1 MGNRMKIKVLVF
13 FMKVHNTLTGKLE
26 EFEPRLPPH
35 VSMYVC
41 GPTVYDDSHIGHGRT
56 YISYDMMVRYLTY
69 KGFQVTYV
77 RNITDIDDKIIH
89 KANQEK
95 TTIDVVSAKFA
106 KSFHNDLKILGLN
119 PPNIEPKA
127 TETVAEMMVMI
138 QQLIDNKHA
147 YVSNGDVYFHVKSF
161 KEYGKLS
168 RKNIDDLIT
177 GARVDPG
184 ELKKDPLDF
193 ALWKTAKEG
202 EPSWLSPWGKGR
214 PGWHIECSAMSKK
227 HLGETIDIHTGGRD
241 LIFPHHENELAQSEC
256 ANGKT
261 FVKYWMHNGFV
272 NLSKEKMSKSLG
284 NTIFLKDLFKKFHPE
299 ALKFYILSSHY
310 RSPIDFSYDD
320 LKVSSGALDRM
331 VRILNSIPHK
341 EFTKP
346 TALQQ
351 SYIEKFEAAMDEDFN
366 TPKAFAVLFDIVR
379 EANKLSV
386 KKETFDQAIELR
398 HVLWT
403 LGNRVFG
410 MFNYEPK
417 DYFTSVPGMESLDV
431 AKIET
436 MLVKRQEARRNKDF
450 ASADQIRDDFAAMG
464 IALEDAPEGTSWRK
478 K

>member
-1 MGNRMKIKVLVF
+1 MKI
-13 FMKVHNTLTGKLE
+13 HNTLTGKLE
-26 EFEPRLPPH
+26 DFKPVAAPN

-56 YISYDMMVRYLTY
+56 YISYDMISRYLRY
-69 KGFQVTYV
+69 KGYRVTYV
-77 RNITDIDDKIIH
+77 RNITDIDDKIIT

-95 TTIDVVSAKFA
+95 TTIDEISVRFT
-106 KSFHNDLKILGLN
+106 KSFHNDLKTLGLN
-119 PPNIEPKA
+119 PPNVEPKA
-127 TETVAEMMVMI
+127 TETVQEMIEMI
-138 QQLIDNKHA
+138 QTLIEKNHA
-147 YVSNGDVYFHVKSF
+147 YSSNGDVYFSVKSF

-168 RKNIDDLIT
+168 KKNIDDLKS

-184 ELKKDPLDF
+184 EQKKDPLDF
-193 ALWKTAKEG
+193 ALWKAAKEG
-202 EPSWLSPWGKGR
+202 EPSWISPWGKGR

-241 LIFPHHENELAQSEC
+241 LIFPHHENEVAQSEC
-256 ANGKT
+256 ANGT
-261 FVKYWMHNGFV
+261 MFAKYWLHNGFV

-284 NTIFLKDLFKKFHPE
+284 NTIFLKDLFKKVHPE

-310 RSPIDFSYDD
+310 RSPIEFSYDD
-320 LKVSSGALDRM
+320 LKVASHALDRI
-331 VRILNSIPHK
+331 VRILYSIPHK

-346 TALQQ
+346 TALQMP
-351 SYIEKFEAAMDEDFN
+351 YIERFEAAMDEDFN
-366 TPKAFAVLFDIVR
+366 TPKAFAVFFDIVR
-379 EANKLSV
+379 EANKLSS

-403 LGNRVFG
+403 LGNAVFG

-417 DYFTSVPGMESLDV
+417 DYFTSIPGMEALDV
-431 AKIET
+431 EKIET

-450 ASADQIRDDFAAMG
+450 ATADKMRDEFAAMG
-464 IALEDAPEGTSWRK
+464 IALEDSPEGTSWRK